1 MTESLRV
8 RYMAIISCGQ
18 CPECEFDDTDK
29 VFRCRRSTMEKK
41 VDPFKVLPNWCF
53 LLTAKDIGSRTDKY
67 VDSDMTVQEAEDY
80 VIPLSYKLDK
90 LEVKQ

>member
-1 MTESLRV
+1 M
-8 RYMAIISCGQ
+8 
-18 CPECEFDDTDK
+18 
-29 VFRCRRSTMEKK
+29 
-41 VDPFKVLPNWCF
+41 
-53 LLTAKDIGSRTDKY
+53 TAKDIGSRTDKY